1 MQAIGEDFLATL
13 EKRYL
18 IKTPHP
24 SLRATFPHRGRLI
37 YNFAQIFLTSCVDYH
52 KSKYMQYKKLILR

>member
-1 MQAIGEDFLATL
+1 MLFAKYYLERIFYLANREDFLALL
-13 EKRYL
+13 EKQYL

-37 YNFAQIFLTSCVDYH
+37 S
-52 KSKYMQYKKLILR
+52 